1 MNGSEPVVEVLTMLV
16 RKSSPYVPSLGRDAW
31 MLTLILR
38 FQGSYYHGA
47 MVDVWSSGVIL
58 YALLVGRLP
67 FDDPHIP
74 TVMKLASRAEYYLPP
89 EMPRDA
95 ADLIEQIFIVNQNI
109 RITVS
114 MMFCVQG

>member
-1 MNGSEPVVEVLTMLV
+1 MNGLRPVVEVLTMLV
-16 RKSSPYVPSLGRDAW
+16 RKSSPYVPSLEGGAQ
-31 MLTLILR
+31 MLNADPW
-38 FQGSYYHGA
+38 QGSYYHGA

-114 MMFCVQG
+114 MMLCVQV

>member
-1 MNGSEPVVEVLTMLV
+1 MLNAD
-16 RKSSPYVPSLGRDAW
+16 PW
-31 MLTLILR
+31 
-38 FQGSYYHGA
+38 QGSYYHGA

-114 MMFCVQG
+114 MMLCVQV